1 MTASRILVVE
11 DDATLGAS
19 LRQRLE
25 LEGFKV
31 RWDRSA
37 SEARAALDGDAPDI
51 ILSDIRLPD
60 GDGES
65 VMRQHFARSGM
76 VPVIFMTAYG
86 DIDQA
91 VRLVRDGALDY
102 VSKPFDLDALVDTLQ
117 VIASRRRSPA
127 GSTADPFSDSPAME
141 RTGSTLRRAAA
152 IDLPV
157 LLLGETGTGKE
168 VAARYVHEAGPRK
181 GRPFVPVNCGALP
194 ADLADSLLFGHER
207 GAFTGAGA
215 AHRGFFEEAE
225 DGTLFLDEIGDLP
238 PALQVKLLRVLETRE
253 FRRLGA
259 SQSRRFEARVV
270 CATNKDLE
278 AMATS
283 GAFREDLWFRINV
296 ITCKLPPLRERQDEI
311 PALLERLAAEA
322 AARMGLGAPPLSE
335 AAKEAAKQHPWPGN
349 FRELINRVERA
360 VALGSGSALTEADLF
375 PEGVSRAEETAAPQ
389 VSAAE
394 PGTPLADVRDA
405 AEKAHITAALTRFQ
419 GSTSA
424 AAASLGISRSTL
436 WEKMRRLGISRGED
450 EH

>member
-31 RWDRSA
+31 RWARSA

-141 RTGSTLRRAAA
+141 KTGSTLRRAAA

-296 ITCKLPPLRERQDEI
+296 ITCKLPPLRDRQDEI

-335 AAKEAAKQHPWPGN
+335 TAKEAAKQHPWPGN

-375 PEGVSRAEETAAPQ
+375 PEGVSREQDAAAPQ
-389 VSAAE
+389 ASAAAPE
-394 PGTPLADVRDA
+394 TPLADVRDA

>member
-31 RWDRSA
+31 RWARSA

-117 VIASRRRSPA
+117 TIASRRRSLA
-127 GSTADPFSDSPAME
+127 GSTADPFSGSPAME
-141 RTGSTLRRAAA
+141 KTGSTLRRAAA

-157 LLLGETGTGKE
+157 LLLGETGSGKE

-181 GRPFVPVNCGALP
+181 GKPFVPVNCGALP

-296 ITCKLPPLRERQDEI
+296 ITCKLPPLRERREEI

-335 AAKEAAKQHPWPGN
+335 TAKDAARLHGWPGN

-360 VALGSGSALTEADLF
+360 VALGSGSTLTETDIF
-375 PEGVSRAEETAAPQ
+375 PEGLSRTAPP
-389 VSAAE
+389 VIAAAG

-405 AEKAHITAALTRFQ
+405 AERAHIIAALAQ
-419 GSTSA
+419 AGGSTSA
-424 AAASLGISRSTL
+424 AANSLGISRSTL
-436 WEKMRRLGISRGED
+436 WEKMRRHGISRDED
-450 EH
+450 S

>member
-31 RWDRSA
+31 RWARSA

-65 VMRQHFARSGM
+65 LMRQHFARSGM

-117 VIASRRRSPA
+117 VIASRRSSPA

-141 RTGSTLRRAAA
+141 KTGSTLRRAAA
-152 IDLPV
+152 VDLPV

-181 GRPFVPVNCGALP
+181 GKPFVPVNCGALP

-259 SQSRRFEARVV
+259 SQTRRFEARIV

-296 ITCKLPPLRERQDEI
+296 ITCKLPPLRERQEEI
-311 PALLERLAAEA
+311 PALLQRLATEA

-335 AAKEAAKQHPWPGN
+335 AAKEAARLHPWPGN

-375 PEGVSRAEETAAPQ
+375 PEGVSREQDAAAPQ
-389 VSAAE
+389 ASAAAPE
-394 PGTPLADVRDA
+394 TPLADVRDA
-405 AEKAHITAALTRFQ
+405 AEKAHITAALARFQ
-419 GSTSA
+419 GSTTA

-436 WEKMRRLGISRGED
+436 WEKMRRLGISRD
-450 EH
+450 EEGG